1 MSWTTS
7 KMDSDDKKRKIDW
20 FELKKIVLGEVW
32 GNQFI
37 YIYIYISSLI
47 TNSVLD
53 CYNVFLLVSRSPS
66 LIDSFFFYTI
76 FPFHLYPP
84 HVGQIFGV
92 DTCLISTFLK
102 SLYSSCKVEN
112 HCSGI
117 ISTLM
122 RLEGYLQSI
131 QCGSSSFLL
140 RYFRTPPCPMFL

>member
-7 KMDSDDKKRKIDW
+7 KMDSNDKKRKIDW
-20 FELKKIVLGEVW
+20 FELKKIVLGEVR
-32 GNQFI
+32 GDQFI

-66 LIDSFFFYTI
+66 LIDSFFYTI

-84 HVGQIFGV
+84 RAGQIFGV

-131 QCGSSSFLL
+131 QCGGSNFLL
-140 RYFRTPPCPMFL
+140 RYFRTLPCPMFL

>member
-1 MSWTTS
+1 MIWTKENRPRRS
-7 KMDSDDKKRKIDW
+7 PRRSIH
-20 FELKKIVLGEVW
+20 
-32 GNQFI
+32 I

-53 CYNVFLLVSRSPS
+53 CYNVFLLVSRSP

-84 HVGQIFGV
+84 RAGQIFGV

-131 QCGSSSFLL
+131 QCGGSSFLL